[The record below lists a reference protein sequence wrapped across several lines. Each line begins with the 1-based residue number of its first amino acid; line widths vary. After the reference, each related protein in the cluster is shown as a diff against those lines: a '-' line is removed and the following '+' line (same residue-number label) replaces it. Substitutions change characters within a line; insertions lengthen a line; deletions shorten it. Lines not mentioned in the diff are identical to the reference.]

1 MSGNQFKGAFILLL
15 IAAFLYISQRS
26 FHYCHTENA
35 FAPHSNEACGSLVV
49 QLEENKNNSGIYFL
63 PEDSNAYDLFVIAG
77 VEGIKK
83 FDEKD
88 LTVKLRNGSKIIL
101 SSDKGNHPY
110 FELGQIKATTR
121 FVLEMPIEV
130 NRATSKDLELIPGI
144 GNKTAGAIIAYR
156 EKIGGFNTINEISKI
171 LGRKR
176 LMNVAKYLC
185 IEKPLSIKSKSP
197 ANNICISSS

>member
-1 MSGNQFKGAFILLL
+1 MSENQFKGAFILLL
-15 IAAFLYISQRS
+15 IAVFLYISQRS
-26 FHYCHTENA
+26 FHCYHTENA

-49 QLEENKNNSGIYFL
+49 QLEGDKNNSGIYFL
-63 PEDSNAYDLFVIAG
+63 PEDSSGYDLLAIAG
-77 VEGIKK
+77 VEDIKK

-101 SSDKGNHPY
+101 SSNKENHPY
-110 FELGQIKATTR
+110 FELEQMKATTR
-121 FVLEMPIEV
+121 FVLGMPIEV

-171 LGRKR
+171 LREKR

-185 IEKPLSIKSKSP
+185 IEKPSFGNRESAAPLFD
-197 ANNICISSS
+197 

>member
-1 MSGNQFKGAFILLL
+1 MRENQFKGAFILLL
-15 IAAFLYISQRS
+15 IAVFLYISQRG
-26 FHYCHTENA
+26 FHCCHTENA

-49 QLEENKNNSGIYFL
+49 QLEGDKNNSGIYFL
-63 PEDSNAYDLFVIAG
+63 PEDSSVYDLLAIAG
-77 VEGIKK
+77 VEDIKK

-101 SSDKGNHPY
+101 SSNKGNHPY
-110 FELGQIKATTR
+110 FELEQMKATTR
-121 FVLEMPIEV
+121 FVLGMPIEV

-171 LGRKR
+171 LREKR

-185 IEKPLSIKSKSP
+185 IEKPLFGNRESAAP
-197 ANNICISSS
+197 LFD